1 MRLLEWAEERETL
14 VMARG
19 GWLSTVAT
27 TLLLGAV
34 VAQPAAAA
42 SPDLRSWADPS
53 LQAGLQQVIDRLSLT
68 PAVAGRHLAVAVVDL
83 SAERAPR
90 LAMLNGDEMMYAASL
105 PKIAILLGAF
115 VQAERGQ
122 LVLDEPTLGSLNRM
136 IRNSSNADASAML
149 AMVGEQALLDILTSP
164 RYRFY
169 DPATGGG
176 LWVGKAY
183 GKAPAYRRDPVE
195 GLSHGATAFQV
206 ARFYY
211 LLDRGEL
218 VSPELTRQMKATL
231 ADPGIR
237 HKFVKGL
244 EAKPDTRIYRKSGTW
259 RQFHSDSALVEGRR
273 RRYIIVGIAEAP
285 RGGDWLEKMAAAL
298 DDLFGPPP
306 PNAAR

>member
-1 MRLLEWAEERETL
+1 MLASRLSAPASPWLAAAVL
-14 VMARG
+14 VALLAAPARG
-19 GWLSTVAT
+19 AT
-27 TLLLGAV
+27 T
-34 VAQPAAAA
+34 AAP
-42 SPDLRSWADPS
+42 PDLRACADPD
-53 LQAGLQQVIDRLSLT
+53 LQAGLVREMARLGLP
-68 PAVAGRHLAVAVVDL
+68 PAIKDRHLAVAVVDL
-83 SAERAPR
+83 SVEGAPR

-115 VQAERGQ
+115 VQAERGK
-122 LVLDEPTLGSLNRM
+122 LVLDEPTLASLNRM

-149 AMVGEQALLDILTSP
+149 AKVGEQALLDILTSP

-183 GKAPAYRRDPVE
+183 GKAPAYKRDPLE

-211 LLDRGEL
+211 LLDRGDL
-218 VSPELTRQMKATL
+218 VSPERTRQMKAAL

-244 EAKPDTRIYRKSGTW
+244 ETKPDTRIYRKSGTW

-273 RRYIIVGIAEAP
+273 RRYILVGIAEDS
-285 RGGDWLEKMAAAL
+285 RGGEWLERMAAAV
-298 DDLFGPPP
+298 DDLFGPREPTAP
-306 PNAAR
+306 R

>member
-1 MRLLEWAEERETL
+1 MAPRKRPATRKASRL
-14 VMARG
+14 
-19 GWLSTVAT
+19 
-27 TLLLGAV
+27 
-34 VAQPAAAA
+34 AAAA
-42 SPDLRSWADPS
+42 LVALLAAPARDANAAAAPDLRACADPA
-53 LQAGLQQVIDRLSLT
+53 LQAGLEREMARLGLA
-68 PAVAGRHLAVAVVDL
+68 PEIKERHLAVAVVDL
-83 SAERAPR
+83 SAEGPPR

-115 VQAERGQ
+115 VQADRGK
-122 LVLDEPTLGSLNRM
+122 LALDEPTLASLNRM
-136 IRNSSNADASAML
+136 IRNSNNADASAML
-149 AMVGEQALLDILTSP
+149 AKVGEHALLDILTSP

-183 GKAPAYRRDPVE
+183 GKAPAYRRDPLE

-218 VSPELTRQMKATL
+218 VSPELTRQMKAAL
-231 ADPGIR
+231 GDPGIR

-244 EAKPDTRIYRKSGTW
+244 ESKPDTRIYRKSGTW

-273 RRYIIVGIAEAP
+273 RRYILVGIAEDP
-285 RGGDWLEKMAAAL
+285 RGGEWLERIAAPL
-298 DDLFGPPP
+298 DDLVGPGRGDPGAP
-306 PNAAR
+306 GR

>member
-1 MRLLEWAEERETL
+1 MAERALLAARKKSPRLAAVALAAL
-14 VMARG
+14 LAPPAR
-19 GWLSTVAT
+19 
-27 TLLLGAV
+27 
-34 VAQPAAAA
+34 PAAAA
-42 SPDLRSWADPS
+42 AAPDLRACADSP
-53 LQAGLQQVIDRLSLT
+53 LQAGLEREIARLGLSPAIADR
-68 PAVAGRHLAVAVVDL
+68 RLAVTVVDL
-83 SAERAPR
+83 SAGGAPR

-115 VQAERGQ
+115 VQADRGK
-122 LVLDEPTLGSLNRM
+122 LVLDEPTLAALDRM
-136 IRNSSNADASAML
+136 IRNSSNTDASAML
-149 AMVGEQALLDILTSP
+149 AKVGEETLLEILTSP

-183 GKAPAYRRDPVE
+183 GKAPAYRRDPLE

-218 VSPELTRQMKATL
+218 VPPELTRQMKAAL

-244 EAKPDTRIYRKSGTW
+244 ESKPDTRIYRKSGTW

-273 RRYIIVGIAEAP
+273 RRYILVGIAEDP
-285 RGGDWLEKMAAAL
+285 RGGEWLEKMAAPL
-298 DDLFGPPP
+298 SDLVDPPSP
-306 PNAAR
+306 SAAR